1 MEQIK
6 RFSGWQLLR
15 SVTVADTPLGAAT
28 YDSKPSHAQ
37 SIAAGGI
44 NNLELLLAGIGDEN
58 GTVALKVWGGRNPH
72 SGPAQL
78 IAAITFT
85 LGTMAV
91 NADPQT
97 QADTDLELYAD
108 TASVTSYWPTDIKAQ
123 NSGNNLLCGVSF
135 DALDLAWIAVE
146 FITLTNVTKANVYLG
161 TFS

>member
-15 SVTVADTPLGAAT
+15 SATVADTPLAAAT
-28 YDSKPSHAQ
+28 YDSKSSHAQ
-37 SIAAGGI
+37 GIAAGGI
-44 NNLELLLAGIGDEN
+44 NNLELMLAGIGDEN
-58 GTVALKVWGGRNPH
+58 GTAALKIWGGRNRN

-91 NADPQT
+91 NKDPQT
-97 QADTDLELYAD
+97 QQDTDLELYAD
-108 TASVTSYWPTDIKAQ
+108 SAVVTSYWPTDIKAV

-135 DALDLAWIAVE
+135 DALDLAWVAVE
-146 FITLTNVTKANVYLG
+146 IITLTNVTQADV
-161 TFS
+161 FFWVF